1 MKNLSL
7 IAALLLAG
15 CGKGNNDVPLPPLPP
30 PAVDAFYTQVL
41 AQIAVS
47 PEDAEAGTV
56 DALVATAPEDSEPQ
70 QP

>member
-1 MKNLSL
+1 MKKISL

-15 CGKGNNDVPLPPLPP
+15 CSKGDNDVPLPPLPP
-30 PAVDAFYTQVL
+30 PPVDAFYLRVL

-47 PEDAEAGTV
+47 PEDSEAVNIDT
-56 DALVATAPEDSEPQ
+56 LVATAPEDSEPQ